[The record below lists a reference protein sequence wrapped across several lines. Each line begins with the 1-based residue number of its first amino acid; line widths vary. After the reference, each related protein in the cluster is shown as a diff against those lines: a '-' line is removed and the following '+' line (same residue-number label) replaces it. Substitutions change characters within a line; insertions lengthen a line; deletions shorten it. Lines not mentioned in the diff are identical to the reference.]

1 MYEYERNGVERKFPY
16 CDYEL
21 IPKSDWNY
29 AFSAL
34 ELKLN
39 QKPLS
44 DIPFSSENP
53 PVTLTAKMKQI
64 PWGLAERHENVC
76 AKVPESRT
84 PISDEKEIELYPYGC
99 AKLRM
104 TEMPII

>member
-1 MYEYERNGVERKFPY
+1 M
-16 CDYEL
+16 
-21 IPKSDWNY
+21 
-29 AFSAL
+29 
-34 ELKLN
+34 KLN
-39 QKPLS
+39 PKEIS
-44 DIPFSSENP
+44 DIPFSSKNP
-53 PVTLTAKMKQI
+53 PVTMTAKMKQI

-84 PISDEKEIELYPYGC
+84 PISDEKEIELYPYDC